1 MAFSSLPVESE
12 VADVRLEWPRLLSV
26 RGFSWPVP
34 AWAMNSQDGAVC
46 GSIGEEAKDLLLPAR
61 CCAIEA
67 YCGGALVGGISG
79 EDARVVP
86 DQNEGT
92 SESGD
97 ATFGT
102 CSHSLIEID
111 GKLPPAEKLPRS
123 RSSAVKDAGTA
134 VSRFRCGGGVCQSNE
149 VGVVA
154 MMVWSRDSMP
164 CIGALTCAASC
175 ASK

>member
-1 MAFSSLPVESE
+1 
-12 VADVRLEWPRLLSV
+12 
-26 RGFSWPVP
+26 
-34 AWAMNSQDGAVC
+34 MNSHDGAVC
-46 GSIGEEAKDLLLPAR
+46 GSMGDEAKDLLLPER
-61 CCAIEA
+61 CWAMDA

-111 GKLPPAEKLPRS
+111 GRLPPAEKLPMS

-134 VSRFRCGGGVCQSNE
+134 VSRPKCGGGVCQSNE

-154 MMVWSRDSMP
+154 MIVESRDSMP
-164 CIGALTCAASC
+164 CIGAFT
-175 ASK
+175 